1 MNKIFELMMKRKS
14 VSQLGA
20 VQLEG
25 TINNNQDII
34 VESRGETSKCS
45 FYGSKGGGDQT
56 TEACQL
62 LFYSAGFYFQII
74 QYIFDRIPLIEIGVF
89 PFVKKL
95 GRYHLANY
103 IERNTYSIP
112 GIDVGDIHE
121 GIVIRQRFPSVDEF
135 HLKSNQNRTSRIRN

>member
-1 MNKIFELMMKRKS
+1 MMKRKS

-25 TINNNQDII
+25 TINNNQDILQRAEEKHQNALSTEVREAVI
-34 VESRGETSKCS
+34 KQLKHVSYCFIQQGFIFRS
-45 FYGSKGGGDQT
+45 FSTFLTVYLSLRQVY
-56 TEACQL
+56 L
-62 LFYSAGFYFQII
+62 
-74 QYIFDRIPLIEIGVF
+74 F